1 MLLTAQETETVIRE
15 TLGWLAKEDI
25 LRMVDALEVSSQKKW
40 HEVDVKESLGAVMSV
55 QCRDICEIGAAHHEG
70 RTVKA
75 FVSNE

>member
-25 LRMVDALEVSSQKKW
+25 LRMVDALEAASQKKW
-40 HEVDVKESLGAVMSV
+40 HEVDIKENLGAGMSV

-70 RTVKA
+70 RAVKA